1 MNDENLY
8 GIKRGKTAK
17 VDLAK
22 MIVKREKK
30 EMVIKANKKS
40 RTSLKENMKLFVVY

>member
-17 VDLAK
+17 IDLAK
-22 MIVKREKK
+22 MIVKKEK